1 MDGGATPCPSPL
13 LWPRAPL
20 TQCRE
25 VQAVK
30 GERPLAVP
38 VGCGSLAIVDLGPKA
53 LFWSLRPQMP
63 VEWDQEKRGRVS
75 APQRRS
81 GGAEKR
87 GGVLNSVGKE
97 QAVRCTHT
105 SLSLSVSL
113 SLSAACLQ
121 TSSRAPPLLSGVTTC
136 ITSCVAASAVP
147 PYYHVLPFPH
157 CYTASD
163 LRPAETT
170 RRT

>member
-20 TQCRE
+20 TQCRK

-38 VGCGSLAIVDLGPKA
+38 VGAAHLSGGPGPQGSRESSASNGCG
-53 LFWSLRPQMP
+53 
-63 VEWDQEKRGRVS
+63 VEPGEGGRVS
-75 APQRRS
+75 APQGRS
-81 GGAEKR
+81 GVAEKR
-87 GGVLNSVGKE
+87 GGGVVCWTAWAKNRLSG
-97 QAVRCTHT
+97 ARTRL
-105 SLSLSVSL
+105 SLSLSVCL
-113 SLSAACLQ
+113 SPAACLQ
-121 TSSRAPPLLSGVTTC
+121 TSSRAFPFLSGATISV
-136 ITSCVAASAVP
+136 
-147 PYYHVLPFPH
+147 VLPFPL

>member
-20 TQCRE
+20 TQCRK

-38 VGCGSLAIVDLGPKA
+38 VGAAHLSGGPGPQGSRESSASNGCG
-53 LFWSLRPQMP
+53 
-63 VEWDQEKRGRVS
+63 VEPGEGGRVS
-75 APQRRS
+75 APQGRS
-81 GGAEKR
+81 GVAEKR
-87 GGVLNSVGKE
+87 EWWCGVLDSVGKE
-97 QAVRCTHT
+97 QAVRCTYT
-105 SLSLSVSL
+105 SLSLSVCL
-113 SLSAACLQ
+113 SPAACLQ
-121 TSSRAPPLLSGVTTC
+121 TSSRAFPFLSGATISV
-136 ITSCVAASAVP
+136 
-147 PYYHVLPFPH
+147 VLPFPL

>member
-20 TQCRE
+20 TQCRK

-38 VGCGSLAIVDLGPKA
+38 VGAAHLSGGPGPQGSRESSASNGCG
-53 LFWSLRPQMP
+53 
-63 VEWDQEKRGRVS
+63 VEPGEGGRVS
-75 APQRRS
+75 APQGRS
-81 GGAEKR
+81 GGGGEEGVVVWCAGQR
-87 GGVLNSVGKE
+87 GQRTGCPVHVH
-97 QAVRCTHT
+97 V
-105 SLSLSVSL
+105 SLSLSVCL
-113 SLSAACLQ
+113 SPAACLQ
-121 TSSRAPPLLSGVTTC
+121 TSSRAFPFLSG
-136 ITSCVAASAVP
+136 AAISV
-147 PYYHVLPFPH
+147 VLPFPL